1 MFPRP
6 PAPKRTRPA
15 WPALLVLL
23 AAALGGGGCR
33 RHEPA
38 PVTVYVLDSGISRA
52 YVSGDARG
60 YFVGEQVSHG
70 SLVARVIRMRC
81 PSCVIHS
88 LPAEDLFGNMKG
100 QEYLRG
106 LRRVLADLK
115 ANPGLRAVVNISL
128 GSEQGE
134 PQAGELIR
142 RIVARGGVVVAAAGN
157 VPQRRVSYPAA
168 WPESLAVAALDDT
181 GRRLDAA
188 SAWGPEVD
196 LTASGGIEIADLAE
210 MPGESVI
217 QRIAARGTSFA
228 APKVSGTLA
237 EMLARDASLS
247 PARAMAI
254 VLHTARPLP
263 EEPRYVAGDLGA
275 GALDANAALAEV
287 DPYYRWRVYAP
298 LAVLALA
305 YLAAAAWLVT
315 RHGGYGVLFAAF
327 LLVGIVPALILAGGK
342 LADLAERLG
351 DGSALQGAAW
361 LAGALA
367 AGATALLAAGRAGV
381 RVGLGDLARGLVPAV
396 IAGLGIRWLVPAWD
410 DPRVMLAILAA
421 GLLAAVA
428 CTVYSVSRALAAV
441 ADADR
446 RQALSELS
454 RYWQSTRRVEVAV
467 AVAQALGRSCRAK
480 AMVIA
485 LDTPCPLADR
495 AEVRQAIAAAISQW
509 ARRCPQRLMDYRWD
523 AEYGQAI
530 RAALPEPLETP
541 DPPA

>member
-115 ANPGLRAVVNISL
+115 ANPGLRAVVN
-128 GSEQGE
+128 
-134 PQAGELIR
+134 
-142 RIVARGGVVVAAAGN
+142 
-157 VPQRRVSYPAA
+157 
-168 WPESLAVAALDDT
+168 
-181 GRRLDAA
+181 
-188 SAWGPEVD
+188 
-196 LTASGGIEIADLAE
+196 IEIADLAE